1 MASKRQV
8 YYFQT
13 FLRDTLSPYLHSKV
27 QSFKAGHLSQYIAAW
42 MEVTSNLHILG
53 AITGDRI
60 DFTSCLPEHLS
71 YSPNFISKT
80 HAELVSVEIHSLLQ
94 KCVLVASEHEPDEF
108 ITPLFTLPKD
118 DTSVC
123 FILNLKG
130 LNAYIKYSHFTMETI
145 YSILNLVTPNCWMA
159 SLDLKDAYYS
169 VKIHPM
175 YQNYLKFQYKG
186 QLFKYT
192 TYANGLS
199 SCPRQFTK
207 ILKPPLSKLRCMGHI
222 VSAYITDLYLQSDSI
237 VGCISTIVDTAILF
251 DSLGFVI
258 HPDKSEFLPT
268 QQLQYLGFIIDSVK
282 MRVYL
287 TDKRKQK
294 LLLHINELLHGSQ
307 HAVIRYVAK
316 TIGYIVPSFPAV
328 QFGPLFYRRLEKEKS
343 IALKLNKGDYTASM
357 SLTRKAKYELSWWS
371 PAHKSYSIF

>member
-1 MASKRQV
+1 MLIS
-8 YYFQT
+8 
-13 FLRDTLSPYLHSKV
+13 S
-27 QSFKAGHLSQYIAAW
+27 I
-42 MEVTSNLHILG
+42 HILKWK
-53 AITGDRI
+53 
-60 DFTSCLPEHLS
+60 H
-71 YSPNFISKT
+71 
-80 HAELVSVEIHSLLQ
+80 
-94 KCVLVASEHEPDEF
+94 
-108 ITPLFTLPKD
+108 
-118 DTSVC
+118 
-123 FILNLKG
+123 
-130 LNAYIKYSHFTMETI
+130 I
-145 YSILNLVTPNCWMA
+145 YSTLNLVTPNCWMA
-159 SLDLKDAYYS
+159 SLDLKTAYYS

-175 YQNYLKFQYKG
+175 YQKYLKFQYKG

-207 ILKPPLSKLRCMGHI
+207 ILKPPLYKLQCMGHI
-222 VSAYITDLYLQSDSI
+222 VSAYIDDLYLQSDSY
-237 VGCISTIVDTAILF
+237 VGCISTIFDTTISF

-258 HPDKSEFLPT
+258 HSVKSQFLPT
-268 QQLQYLGFIIDSVK
+268 QQLQYLISDSVK

-307 HAVIRYVAK
+307 HVVIRYVAK
-316 TIGYIVPSFPAV
+316 TIGYIVSSFPAV

-371 PAHKSYSIF
+371 TAHKSYSIF